1 MKVSKTELFPTN
13 VYVFDNVLE
22 EEYIDSMKEDIIKRT
37 DSNFQENGGQD
48 DSSGDLQLRPKY
60 KALADAVKDGT
71 KYVLNNLMYEYDDF
85 AITGMW
91 STVLTQNSI
100 HRPHTHSNNM
110 LSGVYYVQ
118 SDKDA
123 NAKIHFYDPRPQADI
138 ISPHV
143 KKLTRENGHVWFWPS
158 IVNRMIIFPSWLQH
172 YVEPNP
178 SETPRISIAFNMQLK
193 GRVGQMSD
201 YQSAEF

>member
-1 MKVSKTELFPTN
+1 MKVQKSELFPTN

-22 EEYIDSMKEDIIKRT
+22 PEYIDSMKEDILKRT
-37 DSNFQENGGQD
+37 DTNKQENSGQD
-48 DSSGDLQLRPKY
+48 EESGDLQLRPKY
-60 KALADAVKDGT
+60 KALANAVKDGT
-71 KYVLNNLMYEYDDF
+71 KYVLNNLLYEYDDF

-91 STVLTQNSI
+91 STVLTQRSI
-100 HRPHTHSNNM
+100 HRPHTHSNNL

-123 NAKIHFYDPRPQADI
+123 NARIHFYDPRPQADVI
-138 ISPHV
+138 TPTL
-143 KKLTRENGHVWFWPS
+143 KKLTRENSHVWFWPS
-158 IVNRMIIFPSWLQH
+158 FVNRMIIFPSWLQH

-193 GRVGQMSD
+193 GRVGRMSD

>member
-1 MKVSKTELFPTN
+1 MKVQKSELFPTN

-22 EEYIDSMKEDIIKRT
+22 PEYIDSMKEDILKRT
-37 DSNFQENGGQD
+37 NTSFQEKGGQD
-48 DSSGDLQLRPKY
+48 EDSGDLQLRPKY
-60 KALADAVKDGT
+60 KALAEAVKDGT
-71 KYVLNNLMYEYDDF
+71 KYVLNNLLYEYEDF

-91 STVLTQNSI
+91 STVLTQRSI

-110 LSGVYYVQ
+110 WSGVYYVQ
-118 SDKDA
+118 SDKEA
-123 NAKIHFYDPRPQADI
+123 NARIHFYDPRPQADVI
-138 ISPHV
+138 TPTL
-143 KKLTRENGHVWFWPS
+143 KKLTRENSHVWFWPS
-158 IVNRMIIFPSWLQH
+158 LVNRMIIFPSWLQH

>member
-1 MKVSKTELFPTN
+1 MKYIKEQLFPTD
-13 VYVFDNVLE
+13 VYVCDGVLE
-22 EEYIDSMKEDIIKRT
+22 QEYIDSMKEDILKRT
-37 DSNFQENGGQD
+37 DTNKQENSGQD
-48 DSSGDLQLRPKY
+48 EESGDLQLRPKY
-60 KALADAVKDGT
+60 KALANAVKDGT
-71 KYVLNNLMYEYDDF
+71 KYVLNNLLYEYDDF

-91 STVLTQNSI
+91 STVLTQRSI
-100 HRPHTHSNNM
+100 HRPHTHSNNL

-123 NAKIHFYDPRPQADI
+123 NARIHFYDPRPQADVI
-138 ISPHV
+138 TPTL
-143 KKLTRENGHVWFWPS
+143 KKLTRENSHVWFWPS
-158 IVNRMIIFPSWLQH
+158 FVNRMIIFPSWLQH

-193 GRVGQMSD
+193 GRVGRMSD

>member
-1 MKVSKTELFPTN
+1 MKVQKTELFPTN
-13 VYVFDNVLE
+13 VYIFDNVLE
-22 EEYIDSMKEDIIKRT
+22 PEYIDSMKEDILKRT
-37 DSNFQENGGQD
+37 DTSFQEKGGQD
-48 DSSGDLQLRPKY
+48 EDSGDLQLRPKY
-60 KALADAVKDGT
+60 KALANAVKDGT
-71 KYVLNNLMYEYDDF
+71 KYVLDNLSYEYDDF

-91 STVLTQNSI
+91 STILTQRSI

-110 LSGVYYVQ
+110 WSGVYYVQ

-123 NAKIHFYDPRPQADI
+123 NARIHFYDPRPQADVI
-138 ISPHV
+138 TPTL
-143 KKLTRENGHVWFWPS
+143 KKLTRENSHVWFWPS
-158 IVNRMIIFPSWLQH
+158 LVNRMIIFPSWLQH

-178 SETPRISIAFNMQLK
+178 SKTPRISIAFNMQLK

>member
-1 MKVSKTELFPTN
+1 MKVVKTELFPTN

-22 EEYIDSMKEDIIKRT
+22 EEYIDSMKEDILKRT
-37 DSNFQENGGQD
+37 DNNFQENGGQD

-60 KALADAVKDGT
+60 KALAEAVKDGT
-71 KYVLNNLMYEYDDF
+71 KYVLNNLLYEYEDF

-110 LSGVYYVQ
+110 WSGVYYVQ
-118 SDKDA
+118 SDEDA
-123 NAKIHFYDPRPQADI
+123 NARIYFYDPRPQADV
-138 ISPHV
+138 ISPHM
-143 KKLTRENGHVWFWPS
+143 KKMTRENSHVWFWPS
-158 IVNRMIIFPSWLQH
+158 MVNRMIIFPSWLQH

-193 GRVGQMSD
+193 GRVGQIKD

>member
-91 STVLTQNSI
+91 
-100 HRPHTHSNNM
+100 
-110 LSGVYYVQ
+110 
-118 SDKDA
+118 
-123 NAKIHFYDPRPQADI
+123 
-138 ISPHV
+138 
-143 KKLTRENGHVWFWPS
+143 
-158 IVNRMIIFPSWLQH
+158 
-172 YVEPNP
+172 
-178 SETPRISIAFNMQLK
+178 
-193 GRVGQMSD
+193 
-201 YQSAEF
+201 

>member
-1 MKVSKTELFPTN
+1 MKVQKSELFPTN

-22 EEYIDSMKEDIIKRT
+22 PEYIDSMKEDILKRT
-37 DSNFQENGGQD
+37 NTSFQEKGGQD
-48 DSSGDLQLRPKY
+48 EDSGDLQLRPKY
-60 KALADAVKDGT
+60 KALAEAVKDGT
-71 KYVLNNLMYEYDDF
+71 KYVLNNLLYEYEDF

-110 LSGVYYVQ
+110 WSGVYYVQ
-118 SDKDA
+118 SDKEA
-123 NAKIHFYDPRPQADI
+123 NARIHFYDPRPQADV
-138 ISPHV
+138 ISPHM
-143 KKLTRENGHVWFWPS
+143 KKMTRENSHVWFWPS
-158 IVNRMIIFPSWLQH
+158 MVNRMIIFPSWLQH

-193 GRVGQMSD
+193 GRVGQIKD